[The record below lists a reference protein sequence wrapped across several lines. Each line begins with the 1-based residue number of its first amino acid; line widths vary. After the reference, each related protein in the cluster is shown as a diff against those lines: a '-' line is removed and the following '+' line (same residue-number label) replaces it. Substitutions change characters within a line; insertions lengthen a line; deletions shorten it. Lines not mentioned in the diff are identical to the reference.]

1 MIIETDIDGPNGIR
15 VECTDKDCV
24 FNVEVLVLPSNTR
37 ALAKLIETVAT
48 LSELH
53 KEKYPNHI
61 IEATFSGRSGLV
73 CALLVS

>member
-1 MIIETDIDGPNGIR
+1 MIIKTEIDEANGVG
-15 VECTDKDCV
+15 VECKDKDCV
-24 FNVEVLVLPSNTR
+24 FKVEALVLPSNTR

-48 LSELH
+48 LAELH

-61 IEATFSGRSGLV
+61 IEATFSGYSGLV